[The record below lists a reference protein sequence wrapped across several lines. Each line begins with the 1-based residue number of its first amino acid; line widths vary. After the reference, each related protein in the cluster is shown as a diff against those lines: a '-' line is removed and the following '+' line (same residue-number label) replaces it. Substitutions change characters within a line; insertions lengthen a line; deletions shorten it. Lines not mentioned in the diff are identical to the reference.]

1 MTSYVRYY
9 HKKNKTSGQV
19 WQGRFKSFMVEQ
31 ESNLLYKLVA
41 DNSLGVLPLVV
52 HGLKDKK
59 TA

>member
-1 MTSYVRYY
+1 MCVTIT
-9 HKKNKTSGQV
+9 KKIKL
-19 WQGRFKSFMVEQ
+19 QGRFKSFMVEQ

-41 DNSLGVLPLVV
+41 DNSLGILPLVV